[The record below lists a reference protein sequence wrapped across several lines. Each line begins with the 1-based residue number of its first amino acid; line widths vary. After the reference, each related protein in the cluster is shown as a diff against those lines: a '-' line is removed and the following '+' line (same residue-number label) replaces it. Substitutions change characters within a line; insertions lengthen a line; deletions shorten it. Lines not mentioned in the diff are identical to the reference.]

1 MSRGTGRLAFAIA
14 LISGVGSAIAA
25 VAEQGLKVSQAAILG
40 HRMHYEMKN
49 HYRGIN
55 GGSRSG
61 AAAQKRAARTRRNI
75 RARSKK

>member
-14 LISGVGSAIAA
+14 LISGIGSALASIAQ
-25 VAEQGLKVSQAAILG
+25 QGIKKSEAAMIG
-40 HRMHYEMKN
+40 YRMQYEMRN